1 MIINRATQYTL
12 QALIHLVARP
22 MGGPVLARE
31 LAEQLDLPQPYLA
44 KLLQGPC
51 RAGWLSSIRGR
62 GGGFTLNPGADRVT
76 LLEIIT
82 LMRGERSSR
91 ECLLGFKE
99 CDDDTACVMHCQW
112 KPIKHE
118 ILMHLGHCTL
128 AELAAHKDLPSWLAN
143 APSAR
148 RRAAH

>member
-12 QALIHLVARP
+12 QALIHLVSRP
-22 MGGPVLARE
+22 AGGPVLARE

-62 GGGFTLNPGADRVT
+62 GGGFMLNAGTEQVT

-82 LMRGERSSR
+82 LTRGERSSR
-91 ECLLGFKE
+91 ECLLGFKD
-99 CDDDTACVMHCQW
+99 CDDETACVMHCQW

-118 ILMHLGHCTL
+118 ILGHLGQCTL
-128 AELAAHKDLPSWLAN
+128 AELVAHKDLPGWLAK
-143 APSAR
+143 APSVR
-148 RRAAH
+148 RSAAH